1 MFYVLSLMLLLLSTI
16 GLAYY
21 YTRSVQPMI
30 RTEKQGSSAFEQC
43 GKDRSL
49 SGLFETLVFIAYIA
63 YALTK
68 RDRIPSFPWPYPI
81 TAIVASILIV
91 VGGYLFYVSIRD
103 AGKETMK
110 PNKDHDMFKGIY
122 EHVRHP
128 QTTATLMIW
137 FGTAIMLNQIFL
149 FLYTLILVVVYVRAT
164 AFEERDLILKY
175 GDRYIDYQKRTP
187 AYIPRF
193 KKEQP

>member
-1 MFYVLSLMLLLLSTI
+1 MFYIFSLVLLALSTI

-21 YTRSVQPMI
+21 YTKSVQPMT
-30 RTEKQGSSAFEQC
+30 RTRKQGSSAFEQC
-43 GKDRSL
+43 AKDRSL

-63 YALTK
+63 YAITK

-81 TAIVASILIV
+81 TAIVASTLIAF
-91 VGGYLFYVSIRD
+91 GGYLFYVSIRD

-110 PNKDHDMFKGIY
+110 PDKDHDMFKGIY
-122 EHVRHP
+122 EDIRHP

-137 FGTAIMLNQIFL
+137 FGFAILLNQFFL
-149 FLYTLILVVVYVRAT
+149 VLYTFVLVFVYIRAT
-164 AFEERDLILKY
+164 ILEEKDLILKY
-175 GDRYIDYQKRTP
+175 GDRYLDYKKRTP
-187 AYIPRF
+187 AYIPKL